1 MTERALSELQLSAG
15 FLERNGAWFVHWEK
29 LIFFRELYRSI
40 LIKSGYDLG
49 IE

>member
-1 MTERALSELQLSAG
+1 MTDRALSELQLLAG
-15 FLERNGAWFVHWEK
+15 FLELNGAWLYLLKE

-40 LIKSGYDLG
+40 LMKSGYDLG